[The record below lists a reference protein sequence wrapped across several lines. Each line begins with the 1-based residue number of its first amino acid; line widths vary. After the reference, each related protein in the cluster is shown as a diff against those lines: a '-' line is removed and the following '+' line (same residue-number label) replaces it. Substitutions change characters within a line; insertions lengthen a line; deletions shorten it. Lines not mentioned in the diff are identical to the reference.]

1 MDFVM
6 ICAIMETPNAGE
18 GPGLRLST
26 GKDDFNM
33 ALSAS
38 APWVNFYG
46 NTPKSIDYPR
56 KTMYQLLSDT
66 ARRYPQ
72 NIAYVFMG
80 KETDYA
86 TFLRRVDLAAK
97 AFVAMGIHR
106 GDRVTICMPNS
117 PQGVDCFYALNRIG
131 AIPNMIH
138 PLSAPHE
145 IAFYLNASHS
155 KAILTLDQFYYKV
168 EQILPDLHDT
178 CRIIIAKI
186 QDELPGMKKALF
198 PLTKTARSVQKLP
211 KTGYILWNDFLDA
224 GRQSKKELPPDEGKY
239 DDCGAILYSGGTTG
253 TTKGIMLSNLNFNA
267 LGLQTIAASGY
278 TSVAGMKMLSI
289 MPIFHGFGLGIGIH
303 TALIGGATCILVPQF
318 SVKLYAEILKK
329 QKPNLI
335 PGVPTLFEALLR
347 ADSLDGVDLSFLKG
361 IFSGGDS
368 LSPEL
373 KKKVDQF
380 LKEHNCSEQIREG
393 YGTTECVTAS
403 CLTPK
408 DYARSGSIGVPFPDT
423 YYKIVKPGTTEELPA
438 NTDGEICISGP
449 TVMLGYMDNPEET
462 AQTLRRHLEGRI
474 WLHTGDLGRMDQ
486 DGFVYFRQRIKRMII
501 TSGYNVYPSQ
511 LENIID
517 GHDKVL
523 LSCVIGV
530 KDPYRVQRV
539 KAYVVPMPGIEPTE
553 ELKEELLSYC
563 EKRIA
568 KYAMPR
574 EVEFRTELPKTLVGK
589 VAYRVLE
596 EEANSQIQ
604 PEGK

>member
-86 TFLRRVDLAAK
+86 TFLRREDLAAK

-211 KTGYILWNDFLDA
+211 KTGYILWNDFLNA
-224 GRQSKKELPPDEGKY
+224 GRRSKKELPPDEGKY